1 MKRYWRISATMAQRT
16 VFLLFTLFL
25 STFGLIGCERSLS
38 PSETPFFVV
47 VADQETEEVPNRVE
61 RASDF
66 RYFHLSIF
74 DNLGDWSPSYM
85 DDTQSVLR
93 KDLRLS
99 DADATLIFS
108 ALRQASLDALCSED
122 NNSVDTD
129 KRFERLAWILVSEYR
144 SSRNI
149 DFLND
154 AVSFALEL
162 DESEPW
168 NFKPEDG
175 WCAAGFTVEE
185 NRAVL
190 KKPHSFLRTHEVNRN
205 LFYEAVQRVSSSARS
220 ALDEDQSVFAFG
232 SDSGKNDFFELYH
245 PVTKIGPSPEEK
257 AYLHAEKL
265 DFDGETVSFASL
277 TQSAQHAEFLVGNGL
292 SKRFDLPKDVR
303 LGPGRKRT
311 FFYAQR
317 VEECDNRY
325 GRCHEGTLKI
335 DLFDSSNAYIKSQ
348 KVAFN
353 WEINGI
359 ERTNAIA
366 KQITDDLRFALVTF
380 SGHKRRAGIQSA
392 DFRASLPNVSILQVI
407 DLDSGEV
414 VNEVKRF
421 EGNPLFASPNE
432 GEPSVSAAI
441 FSNDEGESF
450 LLVGRPEGSRSDVA
464 EIVTTN
470 LISGAEI
477 RTRLAA
483 PINVFGIDAGFLYWV
498 LKGHDPS
505 RAVSS
510 CGRCQV
516 IGLTPDQ
523 RYWIMAKG
531 KRRPQSIVIAA
542 ASNGKEFARFDP
554 YRGYSDYKLFSEQT
568 GRLVVRVGSET
579 QVYYLN

>member
-1 MKRYWRISATMAQRT
+1 MSLRA
-16 VFLLFTLFL
+16 VLPLLTLLL
-25 STFGLIGCERSLS
+25 STFGLIGCGQSLS
-38 PSETPFFVV
+38 PSETPFFEV
-47 VADQETEEVPNRVE
+47 VADQETEEAPNRFE
-61 RASDF
+61 RARDF
-66 RYFHLSIF
+66 RYFHLTIF

-93 KDLRLS
+93 KDLRLR

-122 NNSVDTD
+122 DNSVDTD

-154 AVSFALEL
+154 VVSFALEL

-168 NFKPEDG
+168 TFKPTDG
-175 WCAAGFTVEE
+175 WCAAGFTIEE

-190 KKPHSFLRTHEVNRN
+190 KQPRSFLRTHELNRN
-205 LFYEAVQRVSSSARS
+205 LFRQVAMRVSSSAQL
-220 ALDEDQSVFAFG
+220 ALDGDQSVFAYG
-232 SDSGKNDFFELYH
+232 PDTEKNDFFELYH
-245 PVTKIGPSPEEK
+245 PITKTGPSPKEK
-257 AYLHAEKL
+257 AYLHAKKL
-265 DFDGETVSFASL
+265 DSDGETVSFASL
-277 TQSAQHAEFLVGNGL
+277 TQSAQHAEYTLSNGL
-292 SKRFDLPKDVR
+292 FKHFDLPKDVR

-325 GRCHEGTLKI
+325 GRCRKATLHI
-335 DLFDSSNAYIKSQ
+335 DLFDSSNAFIKSQ
-348 KVAFN
+348 EVVFN
-353 WEINGI
+353 WEIDGI
-359 ERTNAIA
+359 ERTNAVA
-366 KQITDDLRFALVTF
+366 KQITDNLRFALVTF
-380 SGHKRRAGIQSA
+380 SGRKQRAGIQSA
-392 DFRASLPNVSILQVI
+392 DFRASLPNVSFLQVI

-414 VNEVKRF
+414 VKEVNRF
-421 EGNPLFASPNE
+421 EGSPVFASTNE

-450 LLVGRPEGSRSDVA
+450 LLVGRPESSRSDVT

-470 LISGAEI
+470 LISGAETK
-477 RTRLAA
+477 TRLAT
-483 PINVFGIDAGFLYWV
+483 PINVYGIDEGFLYWV

-531 KRRPQSIVIAA
+531 KRRPQSIVIA
-542 ASNGKEFARFDP
+542 SSPNGNEFARFDP

-579 QVYYLN
+579 QVYDLN